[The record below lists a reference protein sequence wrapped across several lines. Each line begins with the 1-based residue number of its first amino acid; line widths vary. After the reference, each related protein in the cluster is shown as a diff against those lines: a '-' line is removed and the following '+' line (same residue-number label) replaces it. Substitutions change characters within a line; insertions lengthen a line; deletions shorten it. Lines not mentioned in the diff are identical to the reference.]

1 MTTTAATSAFSA
13 SETTAQISGGQ
24 TRLAQNFETFLALL
38 TAQLKNQDPLSPV
51 DSTQFTQQLV
61 SMSGVEQQ
69 LLTNSLLKELVGS
82 GTGAL
87 GRGVDYIGKD
97 LTAIWDTTRLKDGRA
112 DWTYELDSA
121 AGSVRLSVFDE
132 RGSLVWSGEGAGR
145 SQGENAFSWNGADL
159 FGNPR
164 ESGVYKL
171 KVEATGFGGEK
182 IASQTMIKG
191 RATAAEV
198 YDGKAY
204 LHVGSSFLP
213 LDSVISVS
221 GATHGG

>member
-1 MTTTAATSAFSA
+1 MTAAAAASAFSA
-13 SETTAQISGGQ
+13 SGASAQISGGQ
-24 TRLAQNFETFLALL
+24 TRLAENFETFLALL

-69 LLTNSLLKELVGS
+69 LLTNTLLKELVGS
-82 GTGAL
+82 GSGAL
-87 GRGVDYIGKD
+87 GKGVDYIGKD
-97 LTAIWDTTRLKDGRA
+97 LTAIWDTTRLKDGKA
-112 DWTYELDSA
+112 DWSYELNA
-121 AGSVRLSVFDE
+121 PAQSVKLSVYDE
-132 RGSLVWSGEGAGR
+132 RGALVWAGEAAGR
-145 SQGENAFSWNGADL
+145 AQGQNAFSWNGKDL
-159 FGNPR
+159 YGNQR

-182 IASQTMIKG
+182 IASQTMIEG

-213 LDSVISVS
+213 LDSVISVN
-221 GATHGG
+221 GATDAG

>member
-13 SETTAQISGGQ
+13 AGTSAQIGDGQ

-87 GRGVDYIGKD
+87 GRGVEYIGKD
-97 LTAIWDTTRLKDGRA
+97 LTAIWDTTRLKDGKA
-112 DWTYELDSA
+112 DWGYELDA
-121 AGSVRLSVFDE
+121 PAGSVKLSIYDE
-132 RGSLVWSGEGAGR
+132 RGSLVWAGEGTGKA
-145 SQGENAFSWNGADL
+145 QGENAFTWNGKDL
-159 FGNPR
+159 FGNQR
-164 ESGVYKL
+164 ESGIFKL
-171 KVEATGFGGEK
+171 KVEATGLD
-182 IASQTMIKG
+182 G
-191 RATAAEV
+191 RAIRSQALVTGRVTAAEV
-198 YDGKAY
+198 FDGKAY
-204 LHVGSSFLP
+204 LHVGASFLP
-213 LDSVISVS
+213 LDSVISVK
-221 GATHGG
+221 GADAGG